1 MKPVIIIAI
10 VIPIVIALIA
20 VLVIPSMQQQNIES
34 NTDEKQRDEIIW
46 QTLQKTYLMQECR
59 EKYIGQADEMEKCF
73 EQIDEEQRLNPPTS
87 PSTNPSHESVKVEC
101 DESYP
106 DVCIPYPPDLDC
118 DEISYSHFRV
128 IGDDPYGFDGNNDGI
143 GCAN

>member
-1 MKPVIIIAI
+1 MSRKFMKPVIIIAI
-10 VIPIVIALIA
+10 LIPIVIALIA

-59 EKYIGQADEMEKCF
+59 EKYLGQSDELEKCF

-87 PSTNPSHESVKVEC
+87 PPTK
-101 DESYP
+101 
-106 DVCIPYPPDLDC
+106 IF
-118 DEISYSHFRV
+118 YSK
-128 IGDDPYGFDGNNDGI
+128 ILSI
-143 GCAN
+143 